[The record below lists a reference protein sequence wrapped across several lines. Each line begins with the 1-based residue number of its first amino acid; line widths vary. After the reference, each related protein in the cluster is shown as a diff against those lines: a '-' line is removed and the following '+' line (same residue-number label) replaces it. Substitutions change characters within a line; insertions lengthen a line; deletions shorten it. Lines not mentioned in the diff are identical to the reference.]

1 MVEVA
6 VVSPPET
13 DVCYKFELVVTR
25 LPALLWVEPRLQPT
39 SDSPQNPPDRHTFG
53 RAKPVSEPQF
63 PYLWN
68 GLAFI
73 RTVIAID

>member
-1 MVEVA
+1 MEAA

-13 DVCYKFELVVTR
+13 DVYYKSELVVTH
-25 LPALLWVEPRLQPT
+25 LPVCLWVEPRLQPV
-39 SDSPQNPPDRHTFG
+39 SESPQNPPDRHTSG
-53 RAKPVSEPQF
+53 QAKPVSDPQF

-73 RTVIAID
+73 RTVIATD